1 MLTDKPHAHK
11 IKLLKEK
18 EEIHMAKKEC
28 KQNMNMAGEN
38 DQVEKMS
45 FDELTSVTGG
55 AVGSENAEDAR
66 PVNSRGAMVAK
77 YGQLTKLLQKDDVPN
92 RGKLLQELH
101 EVQKA
106 LQRG

>member
-1 MLTDKPHAHK
+1 
-11 IKLLKEK
+11 
-18 EEIHMAKKEC
+18 MAKKEC
-28 KQNMNMAGEN
+28 RQNMNMAGET

-55 AVGSENAEDAR
+55 RTASDTEEAR

-77 YGQLTKLLQKDDVPN
+77 YGQLTKLLQQDNVPN